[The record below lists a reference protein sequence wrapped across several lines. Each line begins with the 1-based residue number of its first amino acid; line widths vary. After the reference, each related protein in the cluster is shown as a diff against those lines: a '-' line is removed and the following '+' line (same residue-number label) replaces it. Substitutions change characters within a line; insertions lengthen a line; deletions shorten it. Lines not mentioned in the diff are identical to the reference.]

1 MLDDVGVLVVEALG
15 CVAGFCI
22 LDALAVVGGDM
33 CVGSIFRFCWE
44 YVLEFVEGFADVVWH
59 GEGDCVVDVVPLQG
73 DADVEFGFPIY
84 SDFVLSL
91 EGGQE
96 VVGVLFG
103 CVLYS
108 KVIDH

>member
-1 MLDDVGVLVVEALG
+1 MCRWVLHIG
-15 CVAGFCI
+15 CAGRSW
-22 LDALAVVGGDM
+22 GGM
-33 CVGSIFRFCWE
+33 CVRGIFRFCWE

-84 SDFVLSL
+84 SDFVFGL
-91 EGGQE
+91 EGVQE

-103 CVLYS
+103 RVLYS
-108 KVIDH
+108 KVIYH